1 MNRKELL
8 KKLSKYKT
16 LSGYKPNYDSMT
28 DEELEKYLNTLE
40 DGFETYF
47 KDEK

>member
-1 MNRKELL
+1 MNKKELL
-8 KKLSKYKT
+8 KKLSKYKA
-16 LSGYKPNYDSMT
+16 LPGHGPDYDNMT

-40 DGFETYF
+40 DSFETYF